1 VREDDC
7 GTDRGLTIGALMEGT
22 ELIEALDERIVG
34 RHTKKTIVHPETGEV
49 ILNKDGLID
58 QDVARAIIEAGID
71 EVTIR
76 SAFTCNTKHG
86 VCKKCYGM
94 NLATGE
100 EVEVGEAVG
109 IIAAQSIGEPGTQ
122 LTMRTFHTGG
132 VAGDDIT
139 QGLPRIQE
147 IFEARNPKGQSVISE
162 IAGTVSDITEI
173 REGLKEITIQGDV
186 ETRKY
191 QAPYNAR
198 LKVIEGDNVERGQ
211 VLTEGSI
218 DPKQLLKVK
227 DVSTVQ
233 EYLLK
238 EVQKVYRMQGVEI
251 GDKHIEVMVRQ
262 MLRKVRVI
270 EAGDTDLLPG
280 SLLDIHQFA
289 EANADAVMNGKN
301 PATCRPVILGITKAS
316 LETESFLSAASFQE
330 TTRVLTD
337 AAIKGKRDELLGLK
351 ENVIIGK
358 LVPAGTGMQRYRQIR
373 IEKDEL
379 DSEIV
384 SAE

>member
-1 VREDDC
+1 
-7 GTDRGLTIGALMEGT
+7 
-22 ELIEALDERIVG
+22 
-34 RHTKKTIVHPETGEV
+34 
-49 ILNKDGLID
+49 
-58 QDVARAIIEAGID
+58 
-71 EVTIR
+71 
-76 SAFTCNTKHG
+76 
-86 VCKKCYGM
+86 
-94 NLATGE
+94 
-100 EVEVGEAVG
+100 
-109 IIAAQSIGEPGTQ
+109 
-122 LTMRTFHTGG
+122 MRTFHTGG

-147 IFEARNPKGQSVISE
+147 IFESRNPKGQAVISE
-162 IAGTVSDITEI
+162 ITGVISAIEEI
-173 REGLKEITIQGDV
+173 REGQKEITVQGDV

-191 QAPYNAR
+191 LSPYNGR
-198 LKVIEGDNVERGQ
+198 LKVQLDDQIKRGE

-218 DPKQLLKVK
+218 DPKELLKVK

-233 EYLLK
+233 VYLLK

-270 EAGDTDLLPG
+270 EAGETELLPG

-289 EANADAVMNGKN
+289 EANKEAVLSGKI

-358 LVPAGTGMQRYRQIR
+358 LVPAGTGMQRYRQIK
-373 IEKDEL
+373 IVDEKKKET
-379 DSEIV
+379 EVAV

>member
-1 VREDDC
+1 
-7 GTDRGLTIGALMEGT
+7 
-22 ELIEALDERIVG
+22 
-34 RHTKKTIVHPETGEV
+34 
-49 ILNKDGLID
+49 
-58 QDVARAIIEAGID
+58 
-71 EVTIR
+71 
-76 SAFTCNTKHG
+76 
-86 VCKKCYGM
+86 
-94 NLATGE
+94 
-100 EVEVGEAVG
+100 
-109 IIAAQSIGEPGTQ
+109 
-122 LTMRTFHTGG
+122 MRTFHTGG
-132 VAGDDIT
+132 VAGNDIT

-147 IFEARNPKGQSVISE
+147 IFEARNPKGQAVISE
-162 IAGTVSDITEI
+162 IKGNVIEIDEI
-173 REGLKEITIQGDV
+173 REGLKEITIQGEI

-198 LKVIEGDNVERGQ
+198 IKVQIGDFVNPGQ
-211 VLTEGSI
+211 ILSEGSI

-227 DVSTVQ
+227 DVATVQ

-270 EAGDTDLLPG
+270 EAGDTELLPG
-280 SLLDIHQFA
+280 SLLDIHQFT
-289 EANADAVMNGKN
+289 EANKEVILAGKV

-373 IEKDEL
+373 IKEDSLEAQEEL
-379 DSEIV
+379 T

>member
-1 VREDDC
+1 
-7 GTDRGLTIGALMEGT
+7 
-22 ELIEALDERIVG
+22 
-34 RHTKKTIVHPETGEV
+34 
-49 ILNKDGLID
+49 
-58 QDVARAIIEAGID
+58 
-71 EVTIR
+71 
-76 SAFTCNTKHG
+76 
-86 VCKKCYGM
+86 
-94 NLATGE
+94 
-100 EVEVGEAVG
+100 
-109 IIAAQSIGEPGTQ
+109 
-122 LTMRTFHTGG
+122 MRTFHTGG

-162 IAGTVSDITEI
+162 IEGTVSDITEI

-289 EANADAVMNGKN
+289 EANADAVMSGKN

-373 IEKDEL
+373 IEKMSL
-379 DSEIV
+379 TQK
-384 SAE
+384 ALLLNRH

>member
-1 VREDDC
+1 
-7 GTDRGLTIGALMEGT
+7 
-22 ELIEALDERIVG
+22 IE
-34 RHTKKTIVHPETGEV
+34 
-49 ILNKDGLID
+49 
-58 QDVARAIIEAGID
+58 
-71 EVTIR
+71 
-76 SAFTCNTKHG
+76 
-86 VCKKCYGM
+86 
-94 NLATGE
+94 
-100 EVEVGEAVG
+100 
-109 IIAAQSIGEPGTQ
+109 
-122 LTMRTFHTGG
+122 
-132 VAGDDIT
+132 
-139 QGLPRIQE
+139 
-147 IFEARNPKGQSVISE
+147 
-162 IAGTVSDITEI
+162 EI
-173 REGLKEITIQGDV
+173 REGLKEITIAGEV

-198 LKVIEGDNVERGQ
+198 LKVQEGDYIERGES
-211 VLTEGSI
+211 LTEGSI

-227 DVSTVQ
+227 DVAAVQ
-233 EYLLK
+233 DYLLK

-251 GDKHIEVMVRQ
+251 GDKHVEVMVRQ

-289 EANADAVMNGKN
+289 DANADIVIKGKN

-358 LVPAGTGMQRYRQIR
+358 LVPAGTGMQRYRQIE
-373 IEKDEL
+373 IEQDLTPEQEL
-379 DSEIV
+379 ASTE
-384 SAE
+384 

>member
-1 VREDDC
+1 
-7 GTDRGLTIGALMEGT
+7 
-22 ELIEALDERIVG
+22 
-34 RHTKKTIVHPETGEV
+34 
-49 ILNKDGLID
+49 
-58 QDVARAIIEAGID
+58 
-71 EVTIR
+71 
-76 SAFTCNTKHG
+76 
-86 VCKKCYGM
+86 M
-94 NLATGE
+94 NLRNGEITGK
-100 EVEVGEAVG
+100 V
-109 IIAAQSIGEPGTQ
+109 I
-122 LTMRTFHTGG
+122 
-132 VAGDDIT
+132 
-139 QGLPRIQE
+139 E
-147 IFEARNPKGQSVISE
+147 IE
-162 IAGTVSDITEI
+162 EI

-198 LKVIEGDNVERGQ
+198 LKVVEGDAIFAGQ
-211 VLTEGSI
+211 TLSEGSI

-270 EAGDTDLLPG
+270 EAGDTELLPG

-289 EANADAVMNGKN
+289 EANADAVLNGKA

-373 IEKDEL
+373 MEKETTAD
-379 DSEIV
+379 
-384 SAE
+384 